1 LHELL
6 HQDDADRKMQIF
18 VRVLEPKE
26 SQQLDEATMIKAMNA
41 FAAVGKEVK
50 QEELEGLVCGFITL
64 NVKASDT
71 ICKVKGMIQDKEGY
85 TPDEQRLLFAG
96 KQLEDDRT
104 LSSYNLQKKDTIHL
118 LLHLRGGGKR
128 AKTNY
133 VEFAQQLKVGIQSSG
148 SAQIDG
154 VITQLV
160 QAGDSGNAEAGFEQL
175 VGTTDIGT
183 LQAMMKDL
191 RRSKC
196 LESRVENCYGKLV
209 PEYVQ
214 LCQAIEQSE
223 KQKRELEKAIRYHSG
238 GFIGA

>member
-1 LHELL
+1 
-6 HQDDADRKMQIF
+6 M
-18 VRVLEPKE
+18 
-26 SQQLDEATMIKAMNA
+26 
-41 FAAVGKEVK
+41 
-50 QEELEGLVCGFITL
+50 
-64 NVKASDT
+64 
-71 ICKVKGMIQDKEGY
+71 
-85 TPDEQRLLFAG
+85 
-96 KQLEDDRT
+96 
-104 LSSYNLQKKDTIHL
+104 
-118 LLHLRGGGKR
+118 
-128 AKTNY
+128 
-133 VEFAQQLKVGIQSSG
+133 GIQSSG

-196 LESRVENCYGKLV
+196 LESRVENCYGKLA